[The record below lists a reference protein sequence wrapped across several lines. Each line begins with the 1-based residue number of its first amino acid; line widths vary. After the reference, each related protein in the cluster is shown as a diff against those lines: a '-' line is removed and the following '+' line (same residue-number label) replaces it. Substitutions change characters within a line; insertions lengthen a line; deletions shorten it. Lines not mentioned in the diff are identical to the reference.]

1 MALHTGLLKLTI
13 SISVF
18 GAILLVGWPASRSP
32 ARAEEKTDN
41 SRPVQAT
48 PRLGISG
55 DRFAI
60 NGQPTFLL
68 GASYYDG
75 NGWKA
80 SDLDGLRDRQFNLIR
95 IFMDLETIPKERT
108 FLNSDGTLRN
118 SDNLLSLV
126 RACAARGIIVDV
138 TILNPFSNQVSQESL
153 ATAVTNTVRLLKSE
167 PNVFYDLCNEHNH
180 DKKGISHNICVQ
192 LIDAAHAEDP
202 SAIVTVSSAEY
213 YGPHWLA
220 KKSDT
225 VVQADQI
232 AQELDAGIQL
242 AAPHFFREPGWETA
256 TATRVTAVR
265 NHLASINRSIPIY
278 LQEEARTGK
287 GNGGT
292 ASSQFV
298 EAAKGARDAGAAGW
312 VFHTT
317 AAFNL
322 SGDITFFSKL
332 DEIERPTV
340 DALGPAVFG
349 FVPLFDGKTLKPS
362 HRIGQP

>member
-1 MALHTGLLKLTI
+1 MALQTKLLKLMI
-13 SISVF
+13 FISVL
-18 GAILLVGWPASRSP
+18 GAIIAGWPASRSL
-32 ARAEEKTDN
+32 ARAEEKTAD
-41 SRPVQAT
+41 SRPVHAA
-48 PRLGISG
+48 PRLAISG
-55 DRFAI
+55 DRFTL

-108 FLNSDGTLRN
+108 FLNSDGRLRN

-126 RACAARGIIVDV
+126 RACAERGIIVDV
-138 TILNPFSNQVSQESL
+138 TILNPFSNQVSSENL
-153 ATAVTNTVRLLKSE
+153 GTAVTNTVRHLKSE
-167 PNVFYDLCNEHNH
+167 PNVFYDICNEHNH
-180 DKKGISHNICVQ
+180 DKTGIAHSLCKQ

-202 SAIVTVSSAEY
+202 RAIVTASSAEY

-242 AAPHFFREPGWETA
+242 AAPHFFRELGWETA
-256 TATRVTAVR
+256 TATRVTAVK

-322 SGDITFFSKL
+322 SGDTTFFSKL
-332 DEIERPTV
+332 DDIERRAV
-340 DALGPAVFG
+340 DALGPAVF
-349 FVPLFDGKTLKPS
+349 D
-362 HRIGQP
+362 